1 MKKKKPMKNV
11 TAGKQD
17 LRTGYIFLSFITII
31 TMLFFAYNNSPFV
44 ERMGEDGGIFL
55 LMGRNLAEGGTLY
68 KDLFDHKGSVIFFLN
83 ALPQLF
89 VKGTVGVW
97 ILEIIFMAMSL
108 CLLYKTAYK
117 LLKNPSAILPPLLY
131 LIISGLLF
139 NGGNYTEEYSNLFS
153 IIALYIFVTWME
165 SRETKI
171 SQNQGVILGISLA
184 IVFFTR
190 PNNIVFIISVIA
202 YIGISLLK
210 GNIKQAFNFAAMVI
224 VGISIITGIIV
235 IYHIQQHTLGEMIYA
250 TVLHNLDY
258 CREGIRAKQTIPLIY
273 NSFKKWMLL
282 INAFVGYSIIR
293 CFIYKNRKYGVFLIL
308 ASITTVIS
316 IFISGRE
323 FQYYLL
329 LETPVMALS
338 SILILVHGTKDL
350 KEYLKKEWKK
360 AVLLN
365 LIVLGL
371 IINFGKNPVRI
382 KANIQSYKE
391 ACIELSSYIP
401 IDEQKEVFGY
411 DVPAMWYY
419 ITDITPCYK
428 FYTMQEWMAKTN
440 PKIKEDINAFV
451 LKEQPKWIIAY
462 NEAAGTNHNLM
473 EELLK
478 NYELIYHN
486 ESGYLYRAKA

>member
-1 MKKKKPMKNV
+1 MKKKKPMKNMISD
-11 TAGKQD
+11 KQD
-17 LRTGYIFLSFITII
+17 LRKGYIFLSFITIL
-31 TMLFFAYNNSPFV
+31 TMLFFAYNNSPLV

-68 KDLFDHKGSVIFFLN
+68 KDLFDHKGPVIFFLN

-89 VKGTVGVW
+89 VKGPVGVW
-97 ILEIIFMAMSL
+97 ILEIIFMALSL
-108 CLLYKTAYK
+108 CLIYKTAYR
-117 LLKNPSAILPPLLY
+117 LLKNSSAILPPLLY
-131 LIISGLLF
+131 LIISGLLL

-153 IIALYIFVTWME
+153 IIALYIFVNWTE
-165 SRETKI
+165 SHEENI
-171 SQNQGVILGISLA
+171 SQSQGLVLGVSLA

-190 PNNIVFIISVIA
+190 PNNIVFIISVVA
-202 YIGISLLK
+202 YIGISLLRE
-210 GNIKQAFNFAAMVI
+210 NIKKAFSFGAMVI
-224 VGISIITGIIV
+224 VGIGIITGIIML
-235 IYHIQQHTLGEMIYA
+235 YHLQQHTLGEMIYA
-250 TVLHNLDY
+250 TILHNLEY
-258 CREGIRAKQTIPLIY
+258 CKEGIKAKHSIPFIHK
-273 NSFKKWMLL
+273 SFKKWLLL
-282 INAFVGYSIIR
+282 INVFVGYSIMR
-293 CFIYKNRKYGVFLIL
+293 CFIYKYRKYGVFLIL
-308 ASITTVIS
+308 ASILALIS

-323 FQYYLL
+323 IKYYLL

-338 SILILVHGTKDL
+338 IIFILVHGTKDL
-350 KEYLKKEWKK
+350 KEYLKKGWKK

-365 LIVLGL
+365 LIILGL

-382 KANIQSYKE
+382 KANIQPYKE

-401 IDEQKEVFGY
+401 IDDQNEVFVY

-419 ITDITPCYK
+419 ITDITPCYR

-451 LKEQPKWIIAY
+451 LKEHPKWIIAY
-462 NEAAGTNHNLM
+462 NEAAGTNHKLM

-486 ESGYLYRAKA
+486 KSGYLYRVKS